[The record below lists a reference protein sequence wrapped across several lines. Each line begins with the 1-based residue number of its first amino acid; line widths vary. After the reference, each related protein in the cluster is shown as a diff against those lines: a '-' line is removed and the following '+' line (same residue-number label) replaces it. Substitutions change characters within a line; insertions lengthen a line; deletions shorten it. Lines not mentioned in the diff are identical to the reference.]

1 MLNNWQPMKTKQAN
15 GRFGGFTLV
24 ELLVVM
30 AIIGIL
36 AALLLPALNQAK
48 SRAKRIECVGNL
60 RETGLA
66 FHLFANDHSGK
77 FTTQVST
84 NDGGSQEFVTAGYQI
99 IGGEFY
105 FSFQH
110 FRPLAGALVTPKP
123 LACPSDLER
132 WPATNFNQF
141 DNRNLS
147 YVIGLKASL
156 DIPESILS
164 ADRNLEA
171 CYLHSPNKTIKN
183 LPDIYH
189 LGPHPYFEW
198 SSPYWGMDLHERK
211 GNILFSDGR
220 VEESYDATYLKQ
232 INIYEDVVY
241 PSVKETAITGWQPAI
256 SGTTTITPPSYPNHS
271 QPNPYQAPAPGS
283 SGSFP
288 ASGLPHPTPNNAPAL
303 PATPR
308 AYAQNSSASGI
319 NNLRSTLPQKNS
331 TRDNW
336 NDATQRINQASSRI
350 ISPGT
355 EATTAA
361 TANAVEPSLKEQAL
375 QAVSESWQATGWLL
389 WLLLLLL
396 FLYLMARWLDCRWQ
410 RARAKKRAA
419 GTR

>member
-1 MLNNWQPMKTKQAN
+1 MKTKQAS

-66 FHLFANDHSGK
+66 FHLFANDHGGK

-84 NDGGSQEFVTAGYQI
+84 NDGGSLEFVTAGYQI
-99 IGGEFY
+99 IGREFY

-110 FRPLAGALVTPKP
+110 FRPLAGGLVTPKP
-123 LACPSDLER
+123 LACPADLER

-141 DNRNLS
+141 NNANLS
-147 YVIGLKASL
+147 FDIGLKA
-156 DIPESILS
+156 DPNIPNSILS
-164 ADRNLEA
+164 ADRNLPA
-171 CYLHSPNKTIKN
+171 CYSGLPPNPTILH
-183 LPDIYH
+183 LPDLDPSGPPPY
-189 LGPHPYFEW
+189 LGQA
-198 SSPYWGMDLHERK
+198 PYWLNTLHGRN
-211 GNILFSDGR
+211 GNILFADGH
-220 VEESYDATYLKQ
+220 VEQSFDA
-232 INIYEDVVY
+232 IYPKEITVLEDLVY
-241 PSVKETAITGWQPAI
+241 PSVKDLPMPGGQSAVSSTA
-256 SGTTTITPPSYPNHS
+256 TITQPSYPNPS
-271 QPNPYQAPAPGS
+271 QPNPYQAPASGS

-288 ASGLPHPTPNNAPAL
+288 ANGVPHPTPNNAPVF

-319 NNLRSTLPQKNS
+319 NNPRSTLSQKNF
-331 TRDNW
+331 TGDNW
-336 NDATQRINQASSRI
+336 NDATQQISQASSQI
-350 ISPGT
+350 IAPGT

-361 TANAVEPSLKEQAL
+361 TANAAEPSLKEQAA
-375 QAVSESWQATGWLL
+375 QAASESWQATGWLL
-389 WLLLLLL
+389 WLLLMLLL
-396 FLYLMARWLDCRWQ
+396 LYLLARWLDRRWQ
-410 RARAKKRAA
+410 RARVKKRAA